1 MASKSVGF
9 TEGTWKG
16 VPNYRCDYCEF
27 AAAGATGLLRIKR
40 HVAGHF
46 MRGEATW
53 ADARVAKPA
62 PERTVPD
69 FASDE
74 AAELAARY
82 GDGVIGELLRREPS
96 GRTGY
101 TVADVRAAAAALD
114 TLTEEEE

>member
-9 TEGTWKG
+9 TERTWKG

-40 HVAGHF
+40 HVAGHLF
-46 MRGEATW
+46 RGEVPREAAT
-53 ADARVAKPA
+53 APA
-62 PERTVPD
+62 AVPD

-74 AAELAARY
+74 AAELAARQ
-82 GDGVIGELLRREPS
+82 DEAVIAELLRRSPS

-101 TVADVRAAAAALD
+101 TVADVRAAAA
-114 TLTEEEE
+114 TLTTEGPEEG

>member
-1 MASKSVGF
+1 MASKPVGF
-9 TEGTWKG
+9 RVATWKG
-16 VPNYRCDYCEF
+16 LALYRCDYCQY
-27 AAAGATGLLRIKR
+27 AAPGDAGLLRIKR

-46 MRGEATW
+46 MRGEAKW
-53 ADARVAKPA
+53 ADARPAEPA
-62 PERTVPD
+62 PDRTVPD

-114 TLTEEEE
+114 TLTEEE

>member
-40 HVAGHF
+40 HVAGHLF
-46 MRGEATW
+46 RGEVPREA
-53 ADARVAKPA
+53 APA
-62 PERTVPD
+62 PATAPAAVPD

-74 AAELAARY
+74 AAELAARQ
-82 GDGVIGELLRREPS
+82 DEAVIAELLRRSPS

-101 TVADVRAAAAALD
+101 TVADVRAAAA
-114 TLTEEEE
+114 TLTTEGPEEG